1 MKRLLFHEIHQTS
14 RLSIHQT
21 NEELK
26 EFGLFSTQWSVLFCL
41 QQFGEMTQKEI
52 WAYLNVEAPTVT
64 RTLARLEETGW
75 VIRKEGKDKRERIV
89 ALSGKARETVPQI
102 EQRIEQLERKLLSEL
117 SDAEQEQLIGL
128 LQKIGGRNKEEEGEI

>member
-1 MKRLLFHEIHQTS
+1 MKRLLFHGIHQTS
-14 RLSIHQT
+14 RLSIQQT

-89 ALSGKARETVPQI
+89 ALSEKARETVPRI

-128 LQKIGGRNKEEEGEI
+128 LQKIGGRNKEEEGEL